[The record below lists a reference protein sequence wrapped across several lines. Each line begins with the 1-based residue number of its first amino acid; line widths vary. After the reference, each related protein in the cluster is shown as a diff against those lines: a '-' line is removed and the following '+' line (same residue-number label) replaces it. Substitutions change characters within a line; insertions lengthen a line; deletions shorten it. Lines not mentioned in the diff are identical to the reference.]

1 MKMLINWARRL
12 QSQLRQVL
20 KMALDEEK
28 LVVGTRIQPVGIIID
43 GER

>member
-1 MKMLINWARRL
+1 LGT
-12 QSQLRQVL
+12 QVAITASASFE
-20 KMALDEEK
+20 MALDEEK